1 MKYCLQID
9 NIYIWNDIIF
19 YDTILKYITFRRR
32 LILQEIKRIEGNIV
46 HITFQS
52 EDTGF
57 TVLDLETDTDYI
69 TVVGEMAGV
78 GEGQK
83 MIAYG
88 QYTNHPSFGV
98 QFKAQ
103 SIEISLPSDMNA
115 IYTYLASGAIKGI
128 GPVFAKKIVDKFG
141 EETFE
146 ILDAHPEKLAQVQ
159 GISMSKAIAIQEE
172 FKKIHGVQD
181 AIVHLA
187 KYNITAKET
196 IMIYSQLGPNT
207 VEIITDNPFVLCE
220 EPCYFEFERA
230 DEISKNLSM
239 EYDNSCRIEGGI
251 MFVLRHNTLKGHS
264 CVPKEKLIETVS
276 MFIEV
281 EPEKIENSLSHIIDN
296 GLIVE
301 ENLYDKPFVFLT
313 ELYIAE
319 RVITQKLTEL
329 LSNKVDTPEDVHDI
343 VKYIE
348 TINNIKYAQKQ
359 KEAIEKVYTSPIS
372 IITGGPGTGK
382 TTLVKAIIS
391 MFEAQG
397 LKISLC
403 APTGRAAKR
412 LSDLSDRPAKTIH
425 RLLEVMPGGKES
437 LRFSRNQDNPLP
449 SQVLIVDEFS
459 MVDIVLFSQ
468 LITAVKS
475 NCRIVLVG
483 DSNQLPAVGP
493 GNILK
498 DLIESNIIPC
508 VMLTEIFRQS
518 EKSQIVVNAHN
529 INNGIAP
536 ITAGKNGDFFFID
549 AEGEKAEDLLVQ
561 FVTNR
566 LPQAYGYDSYD
577 DIQVLC
583 PSRKKR
589 GGTAN
594 INVVLQKSLN
604 PKSANKKE
612 ILFNGIIFRECD
624 KVMQIKNNYDLEY
637 TKDDGTQDIG
647 VFNGDIGVIERIDIH
662 NKLMYVRFE
671 DRVYIYSQEEFM
683 QLEHSYAITVHKSQ
697 GCEFKAVIM
706 CISDTAKELQ
716 YRNLLYTAITRAKEL
731 LVIIGKPQI
740 LQQMTV
746 NHRKQLRYSGI
757 KFFLSELNGQ
767 I

>member
-1 MKYCLQID
+1 MHTL
-9 NIYIWNDIIF
+9 
-19 YDTILKYITFRRR
+19 
-32 LILQEIKRIEGNIV
+32 KRIEGNVV

-57 TVLDLETDTDYI
+57 TVLELETETEYI
-69 TVVGEMAGV
+69 TVVGEMAGI

-83 MIAYG
+83 LVAFG
-88 QYTNHPSFGV
+88 DYTNHPSFGV
-98 QFKAQ
+98 QFKA
-103 SIEISLPSDMNA
+103 EKVEVSLPSDANA
-115 IYTYLASGAIKGI
+115 IYTYLSSGAVKGI
-128 GPVFAKKIVDKFG
+128 GMVFAKRIVEKFG
-141 EETFE
+141 EDTFDV
-146 ILDAHPEKLAQVQ
+146 LDNYPEKLAQVQ
-159 GISMSKAIAIQEE
+159 GISYSKAKAIQQE

-181 AIVHLA
+181 AVIFLS
-187 KYNITAKET
+187 KYNISAKEA
-196 IMIYSQLGPNT
+196 ISLYSILGPNT
-207 VEIITDNPFVLCE
+207 VEIVEDNPFVLCG
-220 EPCYFEFERA
+220 EPCFFEFERA
-230 DEISKNLSM
+230 DEIAQKMMM
-239 EYDNSCRIEGGI
+239 EYDNSCRVEGGI

-264 CVPKEKLIETVS
+264 CVPKQKLVETVS
-276 MFIEV
+276 SFISV
-281 EPEKIENSLSHIIDN
+281 EPEKVENSLQNLFDQ
-296 GLIVE
+296 GLLIE
-301 ENLYDKPFVFLT
+301 EKLYDKAFVFLA
-313 ELYIAE
+313 ELYAAE
-319 RVITQKLTEL
+319 IVITQKLTEL
-329 LSNKVDTPEDVHDI
+329 MANEIHNAENINYLI
-343 VKYIE
+343 KYIE
-348 TINNIKYAQKQ
+348 QINDITYAQKQ
-359 KEAIEKVYTSPIS
+359 KEAIEKVYNSPVS

-382 TTLVKAIIS
+382 TTIVKGIIS
-391 MFEAQG
+391 LFEAQG

-412 LSDLSDRPAKTIH
+412 ISDLTDKPAKTIH
-425 RLLEVMPGGKES
+425 RLLEVMPGSKES

-449 SQVLIVDEFS
+449 CQVLIIDEFS

-468 LITAVKS
+468 LITAVKP

-498 DLIESNIIPC
+498 DLIESDIVPC

-518 EKSQIVVNAHN
+518 QQSQIVVNAHN

-536 ITAGKNGDFFFID
+536 VSAGKDSDFFFID
-549 AEGEKAEDLLVQ
+549 ADGDRAEELLVQ
-561 FVTNR
+561 FVTSR
-566 LPQAYGYDSYD
+566 LPQAYGYDSFD

-604 PKSANKKE
+604 PPAANKKE
-612 ILFNGIIFRECD
+612 ISFNGVIFRECD

-637 TKDDGTQDIG
+637 VKDDGNGDIG
-647 VFNGDIGVIERIDIH
+647 VFNGDIGVIERIDTF

-671 DRVYIYSQEEFM
+671 DRLYTYTQEEFP

-697 GCEFKAVIM
+697 GCEFKAVVL

-731 LVIIGKPQI
+731 LIIIGKPYI
-740 LQQMTV
+740 LGQMTL

-757 KFFLSELNGQ
+757 KYFLEEMNG
-767 I
+767 

>member
-1 MKYCLQID
+1 MHTL
-9 NIYIWNDIIF
+9 
-19 YDTILKYITFRRR
+19 
-32 LILQEIKRIEGNIV
+32 KRIEGNVV

-57 TVLDLETDTDYI
+57 TVLELETETEYI
-69 TVVGEMAGV
+69 TVVGEMAGI

-83 MIAYG
+83 LVAFG
-88 QYTNHPSFGV
+88 DYTNHPSFGV
-98 QFKAQ
+98 QFKAEKV
-103 SIEISLPSDMNA
+103 EISLPSDSNA
-115 IYTYLASGAIKGI
+115 IYTYLSSGAVKGI
-128 GPVFAKKIVDKFG
+128 GMVFAKRIVEKFG
-141 EETFE
+141 EDTFDV
-146 ILDAHPEKLAQVQ
+146 LDNYPEKLAQVQ
-159 GISMSKAIAIQEE
+159 GISYSKAKAIQQE

-181 AIVHLA
+181 AVIFLS
-187 KYNITAKET
+187 KYNISAKEA
-196 IMIYSQLGPNT
+196 ISLYSILGPNT
-207 VEIITDNPFVLCE
+207 VEIVEDNPFVLCG
-220 EPCYFEFERA
+220 EPCFFEFERA
-230 DEISKNLSM
+230 DEIAQKMMM
-239 EYDNSCRIEGGI
+239 EYDNSCRVEGGI

-264 CVPKEKLIETVS
+264 CVPKQKLIETVS
-276 MFIEV
+276 SFISV
-281 EPEKIENSLSHIIDN
+281 EPEKVENSLQNLFDQ
-296 GLIVE
+296 GLLIE
-301 ENLYDKPFVFLT
+301 EKLYDKAFVFLA
-313 ELYIAE
+313 ELYAAE
-319 RVITQKLTEL
+319 IVITQKLTEL
-329 LSNKVDTPEDVHDI
+329 MANEIHNAENINYLI
-343 VKYIE
+343 KYIE
-348 TINNIKYAQKQ
+348 QINDITYAQKQ
-359 KEAIEKVYTSPIS
+359 KEAIEKVYNSPVS

-382 TTLVKAIIS
+382 TTIVKGIIS
-391 MFEAQG
+391 LFEAQG

-412 LSDLSDRPAKTIH
+412 ISDLTDKPAKTIH
-425 RLLEVMPGGKES
+425 RLLEVMPGSKES

-449 SQVLIVDEFS
+449 CQVLIIDEFS

-468 LITAVKS
+468 LITAVKP

-498 DLIESNIIPC
+498 DLIDSNIVPC

-518 EKSQIVVNAHN
+518 QQSQIVVNAHN

-536 ITAGKNGDFFFID
+536 VSAGKDSDFFFID
-549 AEGEKAEDLLVQ
+549 ADGDRAEELLVQ
-561 FVTNR
+561 FVTSR
-566 LPQAYGYDSYD
+566 LPQAYGYDSFD

-604 PKSANKKE
+604 PPAANKKE
-612 ILFNGIIFRECD
+612 ISFNGVIFRECD

-637 TKDDGTQDIG
+637 VKDDGNGDIG
-647 VFNGDIGVIERIDIH
+647 VFNGDIGVIERIDTF

-671 DRVYIYSQEEFM
+671 DRLYTYTQEEFP

-697 GCEFKAVIM
+697 GCEFKAVVL

-731 LVIIGKPQI
+731 LIIIGKPYI
-740 LQQMTV
+740 LGQMTL

-757 KFFLSELNGQ
+757 KYFLEEMNG
-767 I
+767 

>member
-1 MKYCLQID
+1 MHTL
-9 NIYIWNDIIF
+9 
-19 YDTILKYITFRRR
+19 
-32 LILQEIKRIEGNIV
+32 KRIEGNVV

-57 TVLDLETDTDYI
+57 TVLELETETEYI
-69 TVVGEMAGV
+69 TVVGEMAGI

-83 MIAYG
+83 LVAFG
-88 QYTNHPSFGV
+88 DYTNHPSFGV
-98 QFKAQ
+98 QFKA
-103 SIEISLPSDMNA
+103 EKVEVSLPSDANA
-115 IYTYLASGAIKGI
+115 IYTYLSSGAVKGI
-128 GPVFAKKIVDKFG
+128 GMVFAKRIVEKFG
-141 EETFE
+141 EDTFDV
-146 ILDAHPEKLAQVQ
+146 LDNYPEKLAQVQ
-159 GISMSKAIAIQEE
+159 GISYSKAKAIQQE

-181 AIVHLA
+181 AVIFLS
-187 KYNITAKET
+187 KYNISAKEA
-196 IMIYSQLGPNT
+196 ISLYSMLGPNT
-207 VEIITDNPFVLCE
+207 VEIVEDNPFVLCG
-220 EPCYFEFERA
+220 EPCFFEFERA
-230 DEISKNLSM
+230 DEIAQKMMM
-239 EYDNSCRIEGGI
+239 EYDNSCRVEGGI

-264 CVPKEKLIETVS
+264 CVPKQKLIETVS
-276 MFIEV
+276 SFISV
-281 EPEKIENSLSHIIDN
+281 EPEKVENSLQNLFDQ
-296 GLIVE
+296 GLLIE
-301 ENLYDKPFVFLT
+301 EKLYDKAFVFLA
-313 ELYIAE
+313 ELYAAE
-319 RVITQKLTEL
+319 IVITQKLTEL
-329 LSNKVDTPEDVHDI
+329 MANEIHNAENINYLI
-343 VKYIE
+343 KYIE
-348 TINNIKYAQKQ
+348 QINDITYAQKQ
-359 KEAIEKVYTSPIS
+359 KEAIEKVYNSPVS

-382 TTLVKAIIS
+382 TTIVKGIIS
-391 MFEAQG
+391 LFEAQG

-412 LSDLSDRPAKTIH
+412 ISDLTDKPAKTIH
-425 RLLEVMPGGKES
+425 RLLEVMPGSKES

-449 SQVLIVDEFS
+449 CQVLIIDEFS

-468 LITAVKS
+468 LITAVKP

-498 DLIESNIIPC
+498 DLIDSNIVPC

-518 EKSQIVVNAHN
+518 QQSQIVVNAHN

-536 ITAGKNGDFFFID
+536 VSAGKDSDFFFID
-549 AEGEKAEDLLVQ
+549 ADGERAEDLMVQ
-561 FVTNR
+561 FVTSR
-566 LPQAYGYDSYD
+566 LPQAYGYDSFD

-604 PKSANKKE
+604 PPAANKKE
-612 ILFNGIIFRECD
+612 ISFNGVIFRECD

-637 TKDDGTQDIG
+637 VKDDGNGDIG
-647 VFNGDIGVIERIDIH
+647 VFNGDIGVIERIDTF

-671 DRVYIYSQEEFM
+671 DRLYTYTQEEFP

-697 GCEFKAVIM
+697 GCEFKAVVL

-731 LVIIGKPQI
+731 LIIIGKPYI
-740 LQQMTV
+740 LGQMTL

-757 KFFLSELNGQ
+757 KYFLEEMNG
-767 I
+767 

>member
-1 MKYCLQID
+1 MHTL
-9 NIYIWNDIIF
+9 
-19 YDTILKYITFRRR
+19 
-32 LILQEIKRIEGNIV
+32 KRIEGNVV

-57 TVLDLETDTDYI
+57 TVLELETETEYI
-69 TVVGEMAGV
+69 TVVGEMAGI

-83 MIAYG
+83 LVAFG
-88 QYTNHPSFGV
+88 DYTNHPSFGV
-98 QFKAQ
+98 QFKAEKV
-103 SIEISLPSDMNA
+103 EISLPSDANA
-115 IYTYLASGAIKGI
+115 IYTYLSSGAVKGI
-128 GPVFAKKIVDKFG
+128 GMVFAKRIVEKFG
-141 EETFE
+141 EDTFDV
-146 ILDAHPEKLAQVQ
+146 LDNYPEKLAQVQ
-159 GISMSKAIAIQEE
+159 GISYSKAKAIQQE

-181 AIVHLA
+181 AVIFLS
-187 KYNITAKET
+187 KYNISAKEA
-196 IMIYSQLGPNT
+196 ISLYSILGPNT
-207 VEIITDNPFVLCE
+207 VEIVEDNPFVLCG
-220 EPCYFEFERA
+220 EPCFFEFERA
-230 DEISKNLSM
+230 DEIAQKMMM
-239 EYDNSCRIEGGI
+239 EYDNSCRVEGGI

-264 CVPKEKLIETVS
+264 CVPKQKLVETVS
-276 MFIEV
+276 SFISV
-281 EPEKIENSLSHIIDN
+281 EPEKVENSLQNLFDQ
-296 GLIVE
+296 GLLIE
-301 ENLYDKPFVFLT
+301 EKLYDKAFVFLA
-313 ELYIAE
+313 ELYAAE
-319 RVITQKLTEL
+319 IVITQKLTEL
-329 LSNKVDTPEDVHDI
+329 MANEIHNAENINYLI
-343 VKYIE
+343 KYIE
-348 TINNIKYAQKQ
+348 QINDITYAQKQ
-359 KEAIEKVYTSPIS
+359 KEAIEKVYNSPVS

-382 TTLVKAIIS
+382 TTIVKGIIS
-391 MFEAQG
+391 LFEAQG

-412 LSDLSDRPAKTIH
+412 ISDLTDKPAKTIH
-425 RLLEVMPGGKES
+425 RLLEVMPGSKES

-449 SQVLIVDEFS
+449 CQVLIIDEFS

-468 LITAVKS
+468 LITAVKP

-498 DLIESNIIPC
+498 DLIDSNIVPC

-518 EKSQIVVNAHN
+518 QQSQIVVNAHN

-536 ITAGKNGDFFFID
+536 VSAGKDSDFFFID
-549 AEGEKAEDLLVQ
+549 ADGDRAEELLVQ
-561 FVTNR
+561 FVTSR
-566 LPQAYGYDSYD
+566 LPQAYGYDSFD

-604 PKSANKKE
+604 PPAANKKE
-612 ILFNGIIFRECD
+612 ISFNGVIFRECD

-637 TKDDGTQDIG
+637 VKDDGNGDIG
-647 VFNGDIGVIERIDIH
+647 VFNGDIGVIERIDTF

-671 DRVYIYSQEEFM
+671 DRLYTYTQEEFP

-697 GCEFKAVIM
+697 GCEFKAVVL

-731 LVIIGKPQI
+731 LIIIGKPYI
-740 LQQMTV
+740 LGQMTL

-757 KFFLSELNGQ
+757 KYFLEEMNG
-767 I
+767 

>member
-1 MKYCLQID
+1 MQNL
-9 NIYIWNDIIF
+9 
-19 YDTILKYITFRRR
+19 
-32 LILQEIKRIEGNIV
+32 KRIEGNVV

-52 EDTGF
+52 AETGF
-57 TVLDLETDTDYI
+57 TVLELETETEYI
-69 TVVGEMAGV
+69 TVVGEMAGI

-83 MIAYG
+83 LVAFG
-88 QYTNHPSFGV
+88 EYTNHPSFGV

-103 SIEISLPSDMNA
+103 TVEISLPSDINA
-115 IYTYLASGAIKGI
+115 IYTYLASGAVKGI
-128 GPVFAKKIVDKFG
+128 GIVFAKRIVEKFG
-141 EETFE
+141 ENTFE
-146 ILDAHPEKLAQVQ
+146 VIDSYPEKLAQVQ
-159 GISMSKAIAIQEE
+159 GISLSKAMAIQQE

-181 AIVHLA
+181 AIVFLA
-187 KYNITAKET
+187 KYNISAREAVTL
-196 IMIYSQLGPNT
+196 YSALGPNT
-207 VEIITDNPFVLCE
+207 VEIITENPFVLCG
-220 EPCYFEFERA
+220 EPCFFEFERA
-230 DEISKNLSM
+230 DEIAAQLSM
-239 EYDNSCRIEGGI
+239 EYDDNCRIVGGI

-264 CVPKEKLIETVS
+264 CVPRDKLIETVAS
-276 MFIEV
+276 FISV
-281 EPEKIENSLSHIIDN
+281 EPEKIEKNIEELCDN
-296 GLIVE
+296 GLLIQE
-301 ENLYDKPFVFLT
+301 ELYGKAFVFLA

-319 RVITQKLTEL
+319 RVITQKLSEL
-329 LSNKVDTPEDVHDI
+329 MANEIDLQEDADRMI
-343 VKYIE
+343 DYIE
-348 TINNIKYAQKQ
+348 KINDIRYAQKQ
-359 KEAIEKVYTSPIS
+359 KEAINKVYTSPVS

-382 TTLVKAIIS
+382 TTLVKAIITL
-391 MFEAQG
+391 FEAQG
-397 LKISLC
+397 KKISLC

-425 RLLEVMPGGKES
+425 RLLEVIPGS
-437 LRFSRNQDNPLP
+437 RDNMRFTHNQDNPLQC
-449 SQVLIVDEFS
+449 QVLIVDEFS

-468 LITAVKS
+468 LITAVKQ

-498 DLIESNIIPC
+498 DLIESGIVPC
-508 VMLTEIFRQS
+508 VMLTEIFRQAQ
-518 EKSQIVVNAHN
+518 KSRIVVNAHN

-536 ITAGKNGDFFFID
+536 VGAGKDGDFFFID
-549 AEGEKAEDLLVQ
+549 ADGEKTEELIKQ
-561 FVTNR
+561 FVTVR

-594 INVVLQKSLN
+594 LNVVLQKSLN
-604 PKSANKKE
+604 PQSAAKRE
-612 ILFNGIIFRECD
+612 IAFNGIIFREND

-637 TKDDGTQDIG
+637 TKDNGEQDIG
-647 VFNGDIGVIERIDIH
+647 VFNGDIGVIEKIDPL
-662 NKLMYVRFE
+662 NKLMYIRFE
-671 DRVYIYSQEEFM
+671 DRLYTYTQEEFV

-697 GCEFKAVIM
+697 GCEFKAVVL

-731 LVIIGKPQI
+731 LIIIGKPYI

-757 KFFLSELNGQ
+757 KYFLEELNG
-767 I
+767 

>member
-1 MKYCLQID
+1 MHTL
-9 NIYIWNDIIF
+9 
-19 YDTILKYITFRRR
+19 
-32 LILQEIKRIEGNIV
+32 KRIEGNVV

-57 TVLDLETDTDYI
+57 TVLELETETEYI
-69 TVVGEMAGV
+69 TVVGEMAGI

-83 MIAYG
+83 LVAFG
-88 QYTNHPSFGV
+88 DYTNHPSFGV
-98 QFKAQ
+98 QFKA
-103 SIEISLPSDMNA
+103 EKVEVSLPSDANA
-115 IYTYLASGAIKGI
+115 IYTYLSSGAVKGI
-128 GPVFAKKIVDKFG
+128 GMVFAKRIVEKFG
-141 EETFE
+141 EDTFDV
-146 ILDAHPEKLAQVQ
+146 LDNYPEKLAQVQ
-159 GISMSKAIAIQEE
+159 GISYSKAKAIQQE

-181 AIVHLA
+181 AVIFLS
-187 KYNITAKET
+187 KYNISAKEA
-196 IMIYSQLGPNT
+196 ISLYSILGPNT
-207 VEIITDNPFVLCE
+207 VEIVEDNPFVLCG
-220 EPCYFEFERA
+220 EPCFFEFERA
-230 DEISKNLSM
+230 DEIAQKMMM
-239 EYDNSCRIEGGI
+239 EYDNSCRVEGGI

-264 CVPKEKLIETVS
+264 CVPKQKLVETVS
-276 MFIEV
+276 SFISV
-281 EPEKIENSLSHIIDN
+281 EPEKVENSLQNLFDQ
-296 GLIVE
+296 GLLIE
-301 ENLYDKPFVFLT
+301 EKLYDKAFVFLA
-313 ELYIAE
+313 ELYAAE
-319 RVITQKLTEL
+319 IVITQKLTEL
-329 LSNKVDTPEDVHDI
+329 MANEIHNAENINYLI
-343 VKYIE
+343 KYIE
-348 TINNIKYAQKQ
+348 QINDITYAQKQ
-359 KEAIEKVYTSPIS
+359 KEAIEKVYNSPVS

-382 TTLVKAIIS
+382 TTIVKGIIS
-391 MFEAQG
+391 LFEAQG

-412 LSDLSDRPAKTIH
+412 ISDLTDKPAKTIH
-425 RLLEVMPGGKES
+425 RLLEVMPGSKES

-449 SQVLIVDEFS
+449 CQVLIIDEFS

-468 LITAVKS
+468 LITAVKP

-498 DLIESNIIPC
+498 DLIDSNIVPC

-518 EKSQIVVNAHN
+518 QQSQIVVNAHN

-536 ITAGKNGDFFFID
+536 VSAGKDSDFFFID
-549 AEGEKAEDLLVQ
+549 ADGDRAEELLVQ
-561 FVTNR
+561 FVTSR
-566 LPQAYGYDSYD
+566 LPQAYGYDSFD

-604 PKSANKKE
+604 PPAANKKE
-612 ILFNGIIFRECD
+612 ISFNGVIFRECD

-637 TKDDGTQDIG
+637 VKDDGNGDIG
-647 VFNGDIGVIERIDIH
+647 VFNGDIGVIERIDTF

-671 DRVYIYSQEEFM
+671 DRLYTYTQEEFP

-697 GCEFKAVIM
+697 GCEFKAVVL

-731 LVIIGKPQI
+731 LIIIGKPYI
-740 LQQMTV
+740 LGQMTL

-757 KFFLSELNGQ
+757 KYFLEEMNG
-767 I
+767 

>member
-1 MKYCLQID
+1 MHTL
-9 NIYIWNDIIF
+9 
-19 YDTILKYITFRRR
+19 
-32 LILQEIKRIEGNIV
+32 KRIEGNVV

-57 TVLDLETDTDYI
+57 TVLELETETEYI
-69 TVVGEMAGV
+69 TVVGEMAGI

-83 MIAYG
+83 LVAFG
-88 QYTNHPSFGV
+88 DYTNHPSFGV
-98 QFKAQ
+98 QFKAEKV
-103 SIEISLPSDMNA
+103 EISLPSDANA
-115 IYTYLASGAIKGI
+115 IYTYLSSGAVKGI
-128 GPVFAKKIVDKFG
+128 GMVFAKRIVEKFG
-141 EETFE
+141 EDTFDV
-146 ILDAHPEKLAQVQ
+146 LDNYPEKLAQVQ
-159 GISMSKAIAIQEE
+159 GISYSKAKAIQQE

-181 AIVHLA
+181 AVIFLS
-187 KYNITAKET
+187 KYNISAKEA
-196 IMIYSQLGPNT
+196 ISLYSILGPNT
-207 VEIITDNPFVLCE
+207 VEIVEDNPFVLCG
-220 EPCYFEFERA
+220 EPCFFEFERA
-230 DEISKNLSM
+230 DEIAQKMMM
-239 EYDNSCRIEGGI
+239 EYDNSCRVEGGI

-264 CVPKEKLIETVS
+264 CVPKQKLIETVS
-276 MFIEV
+276 SFISV
-281 EPEKIENSLSHIIDN
+281 EPEKVENSMQNLFDQ
-296 GLIVE
+296 GLLIE
-301 ENLYDKPFVFLT
+301 EKLYDKAFVFLA
-313 ELYIAE
+313 ELYAAE
-319 RVITQKLTEL
+319 IVITQKLTEL
-329 LSNKVDTPEDVHDI
+329 MANEIHNVENINYLI
-343 VKYIE
+343 KYIE
-348 TINNIKYAQKQ
+348 QINDITYAQKQ
-359 KEAIEKVYTSPIS
+359 KEAIEKVYNSPVS

-382 TTLVKAIIS
+382 TTIVKGIIS
-391 MFEAQG
+391 LFEAQG

-412 LSDLSDRPAKTIH
+412 ISDLTDKPAKTIH
-425 RLLEVMPGGKES
+425 RLLEVMPGSKES

-449 SQVLIVDEFS
+449 CQVLIIDEFS

-468 LITAVKS
+468 LITAVKP

-498 DLIESNIIPC
+498 DLIDSNIVPC

-518 EKSQIVVNAHN
+518 QQSQIVVNAHN

-536 ITAGKNGDFFFID
+536 VSAGKDSDFFFID
-549 AEGEKAEDLLVQ
+549 ADGERAEDLMVQ
-561 FVTNR
+561 FVTSR
-566 LPQAYGYDSYD
+566 LPQAYGYDSFD

-604 PKSANKKE
+604 PPAANKKE
-612 ILFNGIIFRECD
+612 ISFNGVIFRECD

-637 TKDDGTQDIG
+637 VKDDGNGDIG
-647 VFNGDIGVIERIDIH
+647 VFNGDIGVIERIDTF

-671 DRVYIYSQEEFM
+671 DRLYTYTQEEFP

-697 GCEFKAVIM
+697 GCEFKAVVL

-731 LVIIGKPQI
+731 LIIIGKPYI
-740 LQQMTV
+740 LGQMTL

-757 KFFLSELNGQ
+757 KYFLEEMNG
-767 I
+767 

>member
-1 MKYCLQID
+1 MHTL
-9 NIYIWNDIIF
+9 
-19 YDTILKYITFRRR
+19 
-32 LILQEIKRIEGNIV
+32 KRIEGNVV

-57 TVLDLETDTDYI
+57 TVLELETETEYI
-69 TVVGEMAGV
+69 TVVGEMAGI

-83 MIAYG
+83 LVAFG
-88 QYTNHPSFGV
+88 DYTNHPSFGV
-98 QFKAQ
+98 QFKA
-103 SIEISLPSDMNA
+103 EKVEVSLPSDANA
-115 IYTYLASGAIKGI
+115 IYTYLSSGAVKGI
-128 GPVFAKKIVDKFG
+128 GMVFAKRIVEKFG
-141 EETFE
+141 EDTFDV
-146 ILDAHPEKLAQVQ
+146 LDNYPEKLAQVQ
-159 GISMSKAIAIQEE
+159 GISYSKAKAIQQE

-181 AIVHLA
+181 AVIFLS
-187 KYNITAKET
+187 KYNISAKEA
-196 IMIYSQLGPNT
+196 ISLYSMLGPNT
-207 VEIITDNPFVLCE
+207 VEIVEDNPFVLCG
-220 EPCYFEFERA
+220 EPCFFEFERA
-230 DEISKNLSM
+230 DEIAQKMMM
-239 EYDNSCRIEGGI
+239 EYDNSCRVEGGI

-264 CVPKEKLIETVS
+264 CVPKQKLIETVS
-276 MFIEV
+276 SFISV
-281 EPEKIENSLSHIIDN
+281 EPEKVENSLQNLFDQ
-296 GLIVE
+296 GLLIE
-301 ENLYDKPFVFLT
+301 EKLYDKAFVFLA
-313 ELYIAE
+313 ELYAAE
-319 RVITQKLTEL
+319 IVITQKLTEL
-329 LSNKVDTPEDVHDI
+329 MANEIHNAENINYLI
-343 VKYIE
+343 KYIE
-348 TINNIKYAQKQ
+348 QINDITYAQKQ
-359 KEAIEKVYTSPIS
+359 KEAIEKVYNSPVS

-382 TTLVKAIIS
+382 TTIVKGIIS
-391 MFEAQG
+391 LFEAQG

-412 LSDLSDRPAKTIH
+412 ISDLTDKPAKTIH
-425 RLLEVMPGGKES
+425 RLLEVMPGSKES

-449 SQVLIVDEFS
+449 CQVLIIDEFS

-468 LITAVKS
+468 LITAVKP

-498 DLIESNIIPC
+498 DLIDSNIVPC

-518 EKSQIVVNAHN
+518 QQSQIVVNAHN

-536 ITAGKNGDFFFID
+536 VSAGKDSDFFFID
-549 AEGEKAEDLLVQ
+549 ADGERAEDLMVQ
-561 FVTNR
+561 FVTSR

-604 PKSANKKE
+604 PPAANKKE
-612 ILFNGIIFRECD
+612 ISFNGVIFRECD

-637 TKDDGTQDIG
+637 VKDDGNGDIG
-647 VFNGDIGVIERIDIH
+647 VFNGDIGVIERIDTF

-671 DRVYIYSQEEFM
+671 DRLYTYTQEEFP

-697 GCEFKAVIM
+697 GCEFKAVVL

-731 LVIIGKPQI
+731 LIIIGKPYI
-740 LQQMTV
+740 LGQMTL

-757 KFFLSELNGQ
+757 KYFLEEMNG
-767 I
+767 

>member
-1 MKYCLQID
+1 MHTL
-9 NIYIWNDIIF
+9 
-19 YDTILKYITFRRR
+19 
-32 LILQEIKRIEGNIV
+32 KRIEGNVV

-57 TVLDLETDTDYI
+57 TVLELETETEYI
-69 TVVGEMAGV
+69 TVVGEMAGI

-83 MIAYG
+83 LVAFG
-88 QYTNHPSFGV
+88 DYTNHPSFGV
-98 QFKAQ
+98 QFKAEKV
-103 SIEISLPSDMNA
+103 EISLPSDANA
-115 IYTYLASGAIKGI
+115 IYTYLSSGAVKGI
-128 GPVFAKKIVDKFG
+128 GMVFAKRIVEKFG
-141 EETFE
+141 EDTFDV
-146 ILDAHPEKLAQVQ
+146 LDNYPEKLAQVQ
-159 GISMSKAIAIQEE
+159 GISYSKAKAIQQE

-181 AIVHLA
+181 AVIFLS
-187 KYNITAKET
+187 KYNISAKEA
-196 IMIYSQLGPNT
+196 ISLYSILGPNT
-207 VEIITDNPFVLCE
+207 VEIVEDNPFVLCG
-220 EPCYFEFERA
+220 EPCFFEFERA
-230 DEISKNLSM
+230 DEIAQKMMM
-239 EYDNSCRIEGGI
+239 EYDNSCRVEGGI

-264 CVPKEKLIETVS
+264 CVPKQKLIETVS
-276 MFIEV
+276 SFISV
-281 EPEKIENSLSHIIDN
+281 EPEKVENSLQNLFDQ
-296 GLIVE
+296 GLLIE
-301 ENLYDKPFVFLT
+301 EKLYDKAFVFLA
-313 ELYIAE
+313 ELYAAE
-319 RVITQKLTEL
+319 IVITQKLTEL
-329 LSNKVDTPEDVHDI
+329 MANEIHNEENINYLI
-343 VKYIE
+343 KYIE
-348 TINNIKYAQKQ
+348 QINDITYAQKQ
-359 KEAIEKVYTSPIS
+359 KEAIEKVYNSPVS

-382 TTLVKAIIS
+382 TTIVKGIIS
-391 MFEAQG
+391 LFEAQG

-412 LSDLSDRPAKTIH
+412 ISDLTDKPAKTIH
-425 RLLEVMPGGKES
+425 RLLEVMPGSKES

-449 SQVLIVDEFS
+449 CQVLIIDEFS

-468 LITAVKS
+468 LITAVKP

-498 DLIESNIIPC
+498 DLIESDIVPC

-518 EKSQIVVNAHN
+518 QQSQIVVNAHN

-536 ITAGKNGDFFFID
+536 VSAGKDSDFFFID
-549 AEGEKAEDLLVQ
+549 ADGERAEDLMVQ
-561 FVTNR
+561 FVTSR
-566 LPQAYGYDSYD
+566 LPQAYGYDSFD

-604 PKSANKKE
+604 PPAANKKE
-612 ILFNGIIFRECD
+612 ISFNGVIFRECD

-637 TKDDGTQDIG
+637 VKDDGNGDIG
-647 VFNGDIGVIERIDIH
+647 VFNGDIGVIERIDTF

-671 DRVYIYSQEEFM
+671 DRLYTYTQEEFP

-697 GCEFKAVIM
+697 GCEFKAVVL

-731 LVIIGKPQI
+731 LIIIGKPYI
-740 LQQMTV
+740 LGQMTL

-757 KFFLSELNGQ
+757 KYFLEEMNG
-767 I
+767 